1 MQLVAYG
8 AQDVYLTGQPK
19 VTFFQAV
26 YKRHTN
32 FAMENIQQTVNG
44 TPAASGRVSVTIARN
59 GDLVGD
65 MYVALVPNA
74 SSSGA
79 TGGALQLTSNNVGFD
94 MCWVAERAIAAVELT
109 IGGQRID
116 KHYQTWFRLYAE
128 VFLSESDK
136 INYGKLA
143 SSPSPISD
151 GTNKNYVYL
160 PLLFFFNRNPG
171 LFLPL
176 IALQYHEVRLDFDL
190 TSYFASYFGGSGAVF
205 EVWANYVYLDTEE
218 RRRFAQKGHE
228 YLIEQIQHTGGDSIT
243 ATGTPAA
250 QTIRLSYNHPVKELI
265 WCYVNNSSTNYN
277 AMWNFSTSVS
287 NVNVTVQASPLFQ
300 AGIMAHEAGCPR
312 LFANSVTAA
321 SASNIFWVEE
331 GTQAAVGGT
340 YAGITYPASNVTTSN
355 TGAFPFGAVLFG
367 QEVGP
372 LYNFKVVLNGQDRF
386 KEQIGKYFNQYQPF
400 VYHSGTPY
408 PGIYVYSF
416 ALQPEEHQPTGT
428 CNFSRIDNA
437 QVAINMKATYT
448 NILQK
453 MFAVNYN
460 ILRIQS
466 GMGGLAF
473 SN

>member
-44 TPAASGRVSVTIARN
+44 TPSNGGRVSVTIARN

-65 MYVALVPNA
+65 MYIRLQPTQINVSNVTSTNA
-74 SSSGA
+74 
-79 TGGALQLTSNNVGFD
+79 NID
-94 MCWVAERAIAAVELT
+94 MCWVAERSVADIELT

-116 KHYQTWFRLYAE
+116 KHYQTWWRLYAE
-128 VFLSESDK
+128 LFLSESEK
-136 INYGKLA
+136 INYGKMT
-143 SSPSPISD
+143 SSSSAFADSVNPNS
-151 GTNKNYVYL
+151 VYL

-171 LFLPL
+171 LYLPL

-190 TSYFASYFGGSGAVF
+190 TSYFTNYFGTSAVF

-228 YLIEQIQHTGGDSIT
+228 YLIEQVQHTGGDSIT
-243 ATGTPAA
+243 ATAGGLSSSPAGA
-250 QTIRLSYNHPVKELI
+250 QTIRLSFNHPVKELI
-265 WCYVNNSSTNYN
+265 WCYTNTVSTAYNSL
-277 AMWNFSTSVS
+277 WNFSTSAA
-287 NVNVTVQASPLFQ
+287 NVNVTCGASPFLTG
-300 AGIMAHEAGCPR
+300 AALPHTVGAPR
-312 LFANSVTAA
+312 LFANALALTGLSSVGLT
-321 SASNIFWVEE
+321 SNIGWVEE
-331 GTQAAVGGT
+331 GS
-340 YAGITYPASNVTTSN
+340 SNVAS
-355 TGAFPFGAVLFG
+355 GAQV
-367 QEVGP
+367 EVGP
-372 LYNFKVVLNGQDRF
+372 LYNFKLVLNGQDRF
-386 KEQIGKYFNQYQPF
+386 KEQQGKYFNQYQPY
-400 VYHSGTPY
+400 VYHSGVPY
-408 PGIYVYSF
+408 PGIYAYSF

-437 QVAINMKATYT
+437 QVAINMKGNYT
-448 NILQK
+448 TPLQK
-453 MFAVNYN
+453 MFAINYN